1 MPFWS
6 GSGLRDSISQRLNLI
21 FPLLIVSAVLVLVVP
36 LPPVLLDLLLTANI
50 TLAVVILLTTISVG
64 NPLEFSAFPAILL
77 GTTLARLVLN
87 VASTRLILTRA
98 ADHGTNAAGG
108 LVDAFGD
115 FVTAGSPTVGLIIFI
130 ILVAIQFLVITRGAT
145 RISEVAARFALDGM
159 PGRQMAVDAD
169 LSNGLITREE
179 ALARRHDIARH
190 ADFYGAMD
198 GASKFVRGDAV
209 AGIVITLV
217 NILGGLFVGIV
228 QEGLDFAQAVQ
239 VFTSLTIG
247 DGLVSQLPAFLI
259 AIAAGMIV
267 TRSSA
272 EQDFSHEVAGQLLG
286 DARVL
291 WVAAAFLTV
300 LAATGLPTLPLLG
313 LAVACGVVALLIP
326 TSEPEAEPEPEQ
338 RPESPAPRQAA
349 APAAPQPGDQLRLE
363 PLELELGIGL
373 ICLADPNSGG
383 DLLQRVTRVR
393 GQIAQ
398 DLGFLLPKVR
408 IRDNLQLDPRTYRIK
423 LREVPV
429 ADGTAYQDA
438 WLAVGPDDVSV
449 SGIAAD
455 DPASGKP
462 GRWISDDQRDHAREL
477 GYEVHDPQA
486 VMTRHLEAIV
496 RSHSAELL
504 TLQHVHDLLENLKRQ
519 AAHTVE
525 QLIPDIMTTA
535 QVHRVLCNLLREQV
549 PIRDLETI
557 VETLAVAA
565 PVVSN
570 LDEATEQVRLALA
583 RTITQ
588 QYRDHEGT
596 LHVMPLD
603 EDFEATLLERRRQHP
618 AAAERILA
626 AEERTALCAVV
637 ADRAQRLQR
646 TGRVKCLVCDPR
658 LRAELS
664 QLLRG
669 HSQSVPVLSHAE
681 LAGEARTRVHAAVQ
695 LNTESIPVA

>member
-21 FPLLIVSAVLVLVVP
+21 FPLLIVSAILVLVVP
-36 LPPVLLDLLLTANI
+36 MPPVLLDLLLTANI

-130 ILVAIQFLVITRGAT
+130 ILVAIQFLVITKGAT

-169 LSNGLITREE
+169 LNSGLISRED
-179 ALARRHDIARH
+179 AIQRRHDIARH

-209 AGIVITLV
+209 AGILITLV
-217 NILGGLFVGIV
+217 NILGGLFIGVV

-239 VFTSLTIG
+239 VFTTLTIG

-291 WVAAAFLTV
+291 WVAAAFLAV
-300 LAATGLPTLPLLG
+300 LAVTGLPAIPLLG
-313 LAVACGVVALLIP
+313 LAVACGAVALLIP
-326 TSEPEAEPEPEQ
+326 APEPKQEPAPEPEPA
-338 RPESPAPRQAA
+338 APPRAA
-349 APAAPQPGDQLRLE
+349 APKDPQPGDQLRLE

-373 ICLADPNSGG
+373 IRLVAPNSGG
-383 DLLQRVTRVR
+383 DLLQRVTRIR
-393 GQIAQ
+393 KQIAQ

-438 WLAVGPDDVSV
+438 WLAVGSDDASLT
-449 SGIAAD
+449 GIAAD
-455 DPASGKP
+455 DPATGKP
-462 GRWISDDQRDHAREL
+462 ARWIAADEREHAREL
-477 GYEVHDPQA
+477 GCEVHDPQG
-486 VMTRHLEAIV
+486 VMTRHLESIV
-496 RSHSAELL
+496 RAHSAELL

-519 AAHTVE
+519 AAHTVA
-525 QLIPDIMTTA
+525 QLVPDIMTTA

-565 PVVSN
+565 PIVGG

-588 QYRDHEGT
+588 RYRDHEGT

-603 EDFEATLLERRRQHP
+603 EEFESLLLDRCRQLP
-618 AAAERILA
+618 SGSENIFTAEEQTALREAVAERM
-626 AEERTALCAVV
+626 
-637 ADRAQRLQR
+637 QRLAR
-646 TGRVKCLVCDPR
+646 SGRIQCLVCDPE
-658 LRAELS
+658 LRGALS
-664 QLLRG
+664 RLLRG
-669 HSQSVPVLSHAE
+669 QSPAVPVLGRTE
-681 LAGEARTRVHAAVQ
+681 LTGEPRTRLHAAVQ
-695 LNTESIPVA
+695 LNTGSIPIA

>member
-36 LPPVLLDLLLTANI
+36 MPPVLLDLLLTANI

-130 ILVAIQFLVITRGAT
+130 ILIAIQFLVITRGAT

-169 LSNGLITREE
+169 LSNGLISREE
-179 ALARRHDIARH
+179 AIQRRNDIARH

-217 NILGGLFVGIV
+217 NILGGLFIGVV
-228 QEGLDFAQAVQ
+228 QEGLDFAQAIQ
-239 VFTSLTIG
+239 VFTTLTIG

-272 EQDFSHEVAGQLLG
+272 KQDFSHEVAGQLLG

-291 WVAAAFLTV
+291 WVAAAFLAV
-300 LAATGLPTLPLLG
+300 LAVTGLPTVPLLG
-313 LAVACGVVALLIP
+313 LAVACSVVALLIP
-326 TSEPEAEPEPEQ
+326 ATEPEPEPT
-338 RPESPAPRQAA
+338 PEPEPAAPPKAA
-349 APAAPQPGDQLRLE
+349 APKAPQPGDQLRLE

-373 ICLADPNSGG
+373 IRLADPSSGG

-438 WLAVGPDDVSV
+438 WLAVGSDDASLT
-449 SGIAAD
+449 GIAAD
-455 DPASGKP
+455 DPATGRP
-462 GRWISDDQRDHAREL
+462 GRWIASDEREHAREL
-477 GYEVHDPQA
+477 GCDVHDPQA
-486 VMTRHLEAIV
+486 VMTRHLESIV
-496 RSHSAELL
+496 RAHSAELL

-565 PVVSN
+565 PIVAS

-588 QYRDHEGT
+588 RYRDHEGT

-603 EDFEATLLERRRQHP
+603 EELESMLLDRSRQLP
-618 AAAERILA
+618 AGSESIFT
-626 AEERTALCAVV
+626 AEERTALKEAV
-637 ADRAQRLQR
+637 AERMQRQERSGR
-646 TGRVKCLVCDPR
+646 TQCLVCDPQ
-658 LRAELS
+658 LRAALS
-664 QLLRG
+664 RLLRG
-669 HSQSVPVLSHAE
+669 QSPSVPVLSRTE
-681 LAGEARTRVHAAVQ
+681 LAGEPRIRIHAAVQ